1 MLDTR
6 ITWRSAALVA
16 TGLFA
21 FASLSHATTGRP
33 PPGAFQSAWL
43 PAVSSHLWNETAV
56 RKVLHTFA
64 YGGMATDA
72 QIAAWADMDPRHAI
86 RQMLTTDTHNLL
98 LAPPAPGDTDDM
110 ANRDG
115 TLGGL
120 VAYWSSGDPSVPVLD
135 PGYHQYPE
143 RSWLSAA
150 TLRGLNPVRQKL
162 GLWETNY
169 HMVTNQR
176 KDVTPG
182 QLYRYYDD
190 VLDAIATGTPYQ
202 DVLTIGATSAAIA
215 LQYKHYENVWLDDVC
230 YCNEDFAREY
240 HQLFFGILG
249 GADSQY
255 HETVTI
261 KNTAAVLT
269 DMRLEWNDETGWPDV
284 LEFGAEFHA
293 PGPLEVLGAS
303 IAGSTAL
310 EKIDALSQFAIE
322 HPDSLDNL
330 PVLIIAGL
338 ADDAL
343 TTNKQAMQRIRGAW
357 REMQPKNLLEFLRTY
372 AISYLFHS
380 PSRVKYLTSV
390 DRHLLIANQVT
401 LTNRETYLEF
411 YTPWD
416 LSREGVYTFSP
427 RHNVFGA
434 QTSLEAVDSAE
445 VFRVNYNR
453 TTADYW
459 RYARSFDDYWG
470 WEKDWT
476 LAAPRDPGGN
486 FNVEQVAEWLWKR
499 FIGDGLKNFGELERA
514 HVYSLLAHGVDL
526 VHTANRVELEDAGQN
541 PNNLDLY
548 DFERVVSSADLQND
562 ALLASEMTAMAAAT
576 LALESTDL
584 WTRRN
589 ANYRIGQAI
598 NFIAATPFVFIQE
611 GR

>member
-1 MLDTR
+1 MHDTR
-6 ITWRSAALVA
+6 TTWTSAALLA
-16 TGLFA
+16 TGLIA
-21 FASLSHATTGRP
+21 FTSLSHASTGRP
-33 PPGAFQSAWL
+33 PPGAFQSPWL
-43 PAVSSHLWNETAV
+43 PAVSGFLWNETAV
-56 RKVLHTFA
+56 RKVLHAFA
-64 YGGMATDA
+64 YGGMATEA
-72 QIAAWADMDPRHAI
+72 QIAAWADMDPQHAI
-86 RQMLTTDTHNLL
+86 RQMLTTDTRNLL

-150 TLRGLNPVRQKL
+150 SLRGLNPVRQKL

-269 DMRLEWNDETGWPDV
+269 DMRLEWDDATGWPDV
-284 LEFGAEFHA
+284 LEFGTEFHA

-322 HPDSLDNL
+322 HPESLDNL
-330 PVLIIAGL
+330 PILIIAGL

-343 TTNKQAMQRIRGAW
+343 TTNKDAMQRIRGAW
-357 REMQPKNLLEFLRTY
+357 QEMQPKNLLEFLRTY
-372 AISYLFHS
+372 AISYQFHS
-380 PSRVKYLTSV
+380 PNRVKYLTSV
-390 DRHLLIANQVT
+390 DRHMLIANQVT

-476 LAAPRDPGGN
+476 LAAPRDTGGN

-526 VHTANRVELEDAGQN
+526 VHTANRVELEDAGEN

-548 DFERVVSSADLQND
+548 DFERVVTSADLQGD
-562 ALLASEMTAMAAAT
+562 PLLAGEMTAMADAT

-598 NFIAATPFVFIQE
+598 NFIVATPFVFIQE